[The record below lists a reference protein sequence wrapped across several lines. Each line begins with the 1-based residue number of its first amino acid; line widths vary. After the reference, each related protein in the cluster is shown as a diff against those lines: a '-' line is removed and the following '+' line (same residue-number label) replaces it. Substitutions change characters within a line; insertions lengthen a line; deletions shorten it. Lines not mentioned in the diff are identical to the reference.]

1 MILGP
6 LWYLSFRV
14 MQVHLDQRESKAQ
27 LDRLCV
33 NSLILKIRFSCK
45 MFPRAFLPPA
55 QGHTGL
61 PGASGLKGL
70 VGPKVIILFF

>member
-1 MILGP
+1 
-6 LWYLSFRV
+6 

-27 LDRLCV
+27 LDCLCV
-33 NSLILKIRFSCK
+33 NSLEFFKIRFSYK

-61 PGASGLKGL
+61 PGANGLKGL